1 MFVRFVLFL
10 SSFSPLFGML
20 ALRFTAP
27 GLRLGA
33 LALCAAGLAGALLV
47 LAAERGKGAASFQVK
62 KVEDSGPEV
71 AGYLASYILPFVAID
86 QPAPE
91 LAAAYLI
98 FLLVAAIVYV
108 QSDMVQINPVFYL
121 LGRRVQKITSTADD
135 WQAYLITKHRVL
147 VNETI
152 EATTLSQGVLVRHE
166 EGRR

>member
-1 MFVRFVLFL
+1 VFVRFVLFL

-27 GLRLGA
+27 ALRSGA
-33 LALCAAGLAGALLV
+33 LGLCAAGLVGAIFV
-47 LAAERGKGAASFQVK
+47 LSAERGKGRASFQVTE
-62 KVEDSGPEV
+62 VEDSGPEV
-71 AGYLASYILPFVAID
+71 AGYLASYILPFVALD

-91 LAAAYLI
+91 LAAAYII

-121 LGRRVQKITSTADD
+121 LGRRVQKITTTADS
-135 WQAYLITKHRVL
+135 WQAYVITKRRVL
-147 VNETI
+147 ANETI
-152 EATTLSQGVLVRHE
+152 QATTLTQGVLVRQQ